1 MTVEEHKNNDEA
13 AIKRVIERYIAA
25 IGAKDLDG
33 IVSIYTPDLVSF
45 DVVPPLQYVGAET
58 FRNHWEEIFSSLP
71 GPINSEMADLSITVG
86 DKVAFTHSFIRLS
99 ATLPTG
105 QQIGN
110 WVRWTACWRKIAGQ
124 WLMGHEHVSVPVDMQ
139 TSRA

>member
-1 MTVEEHKNNDEA
+1 MTVEANKNNDEA
-13 AIKRVIERYIAA
+13 AIKRAIEGYAEA
-25 IGAKDLDG
+25 ICAKDLDG

-71 GPINSEMADLSITVG
+71 GPINYEIADLSITVG

-99 ATLPTG
+99 ATLPHWAADRELG
-105 QQIGN
+105 ALDRVLPEDQ
-110 WVRWTACWRKIAGQ
+110 R
-124 WLMGHEHVSVPVDMQ
+124 PVADG
-139 TSRA
+139 A